1 MQHSRMRFVSERNL
15 HPLNVQHGRHVEPIP
30 GYFTARLAVEIRLK
44 LLASSLLCSQM
55 KLNKLIPFSLAA
67 LGLLAIGAQARAED
81 PPADVMKQGKASY
94 ATCMAC
100 HNVDGKGLPVG
111 TLMMA
116 PPLAGSKFA
125 LGDPE
130 VMALAILKGIVK
142 DPADT
147 TYVGI
152 MAPLEAALDDKKL
165 AAVMTYVRNSFG
177 NKAPTVT
184 EEQAKGYR
192 EKFKKIKNSV
202 KRSTLDK
209 LLAKKEAAAKAK

>member
-1 MQHSRMRFVSERNL
+1 MKTH
-15 HPLNVQHGRHVEPIP
+15 
-30 GYFTARLAVEIRLK
+30 LK
-44 LLASSLLCSQM
+44 TLAS
-55 KLNKLIPFSLAA
+55 LATVGILSTSTKA
-67 LGLLAIGAQARAED
+67 LAQE
-81 PPADVMKQGKASY
+81 PSADVMKVGKAAY

-111 TLMMA
+111 NLKMA
-116 PPLAGSKFA
+116 PPLAESKFA

-147 TYVGI
+147 TYLGI

-177 NKAPTVT
+177 NKAPVVT
-184 EEQAKGYR
+184 EAQAKGYR
-192 EKFKKIKNSV
+192 DKFAKIKSSV

-209 LLAKKEAAAKAK
+209 LLAKKEAAAKGGKEKAKAE